1 MEIQQNEKDKKSKK
15 NLILLIAFL
24 LLVNLGIVY
33 KLYNTNKA
41 KKELIAKNEQLTT
54 SNTSLS
60 NEVASLEQ
68 EMNSLKSDNEN
79 LKGQLSEKE
88 SALNQ
93 KLVQIKQL
101 LSKGKLTESEVTKA
115 RQEIAAL
122 KQEIE
127 EYKLQ
132 IQQLKEQVIG
142 LENDK
147 VALNDN
153 LSAEQAKTSQ
163 LSQTVEN
170 QSKVISKA
178 QKLVIGSI
186 TAVAVRERK
195 LFGKKEVETSKASKT
210 EEIKVSF
217 TINRNDVANS
227 GDKDIFVKI
236 IGPDGSPIAT
246 KVQTTKV
253 DGTETLYTEMK
264 TIDYQ
269 NEKLDATVY
278 CKKQGDYT
286 KGQYTV
292 EVFAE
297 GYKIGGTKFTLN

>member
-15 NLILLIAFL
+15 NLILLIGFL

-41 KKELIAKNEQLTT
+41 KKELIAKNEQLST
-54 SNTSLS
+54 SNTDLS
-60 NEVASLEQ
+60 NQVASLEQ

-101 LSKGKLTESEVTKA
+101 LSKGKLSESEVSKA

-163 LSQTVEN
+163 LTQTVEN

-186 TAVAVRERK
+186 SAVAVRERK
-195 LFGKKEVETSKASKT
+195 LFGKKEVETTKASKT

-217 TINRNDVANS
+217 TVNRNDVANP

-236 IGPDGSPIAT
+236 IGPDGSPITT

-269 NEKLDATVY
+269 NEKLDAVVY
-278 CKKQGDYT
+278 CKKQGDYV

>member
-15 NLILLIAFL
+15 NLILLIGFL

-41 KKELIAKNEQLTT
+41 KKELVAKNEQLTT
-54 SNTSLS
+54 SNTALS

-101 LSKGKLTESEVTKA
+101 LSKGKLSESDVAKA

-127 EYKLQ
+127 EYKIQ
-132 IQQLKEQVIG
+132 IQQLKEQVVG

-147 VALNDN
+147 VALNEN
-153 LSAEQAKTSQ
+153 LSAEQAKTTQ
-163 LSQTVEN
+163 LTQTVEN
-170 QSKVISKA
+170 QSKVISRA
-178 QKLVIGSI
+178 QKLVIGTISA
-186 TAVAVRERK
+186 TAVRERK

-217 TINRNDVANS
+217 TINRNDVANP

-236 IGPDGSPIAT
+236 IGPDGSPITT

-253 DGTETLYTEMK
+253 EGTETLYTEMK
-264 TIDYQ
+264 TVDYQ
-269 NEKLDATVY
+269 NERLDATVY